1 MISPANSSERDQLKR
16 DCLWHATRSNGVID
30 WEVYELGVY
39 GENLFSAL
47 SIDNDSSDSS
57 GRDCVFLYATLG
69 IDPKGEICQEI
80 CPDKPS
86 TSSL

>member
-1 MISPANSSERDQLKR
+1 VISPANSSERDQLKR

-30 WEVYELGVY
+30 WEVYDLGLY
-39 GENLFSAL
+39 GENLFS
-47 SIDNDSSDSS
+47 DSDSGDNS
-57 GRDCVFLYATLG
+57 GSDCVFLYATLG